1 MVWSFLERKLWK
13 SHFKSCEFPS
23 RISSSKTKKNES
35 CCHQVAIRFCTWC
48 THFRSVPTPSTVV
61 TDIPWQATNGFKPQF
76 DLMESQV
83 GIIGCFAIKWWSMI
97 QMIFEYDMNMIILY
111 MNIICMNMII
121 IYYHDIS
128 VNICQPTLSI
138 RFQLWSCC
146 WEAAVNWSIDPTSCC
161 QVILLNSN
169 LETNCIGWSEKVQSS
184 TALVVRFQSL
194 HFLPMRK
201 SSGIICEV
209 KISWG
214 DEVRCHYDQILEPTK
229 QPTTQAPHPPCRQLL
244 SWHQ

>member
-1 MVWSFLERKLWK
+1 
-13 SHFKSCEFPS
+13 
-23 RISSSKTKKNES
+23 
-35 CCHQVAIRFCTWC
+35 
-48 THFRSVPTPSTVV
+48 
-61 TDIPWQATNGFKPQF
+61 
-76 DLMESQV
+76 
-83 GIIGCFAIKWWSMI
+83 
-97 QMIFEYDMNMIILY
+97 MIFEYDMNIVIWIWLY
-111 MNIICMNMII
+111 MNIICMNIII

-169 LETNCIGWSEKVQSS
+169 LETNCIGWSEIFSNHQLLS
-184 TALVVRFQSL
+184 TGPISITSL
-194 HFLPMRK
+194 LAYAKIFRNY
-201 SSGIICEV
+201 CEV

-214 DEVRCHYDQILEPTK
+214 DKVWYDQILEPTK